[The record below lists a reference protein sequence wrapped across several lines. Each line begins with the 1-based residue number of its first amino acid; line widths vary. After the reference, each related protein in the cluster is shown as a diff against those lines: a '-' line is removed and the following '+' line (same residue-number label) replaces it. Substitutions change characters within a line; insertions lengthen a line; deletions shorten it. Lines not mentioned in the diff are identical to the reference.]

1 MNFGNQL
8 PSHPFAWLRAQAEQ
22 SQTTCYVIGGYVRD
36 LVLDRPNKDIDIL
49 VMGGGI
55 DFARQLANSLP
66 KKPPLSVFKNY
77 GTAML
82 RLPDLELELVGA
94 RRESYRSDSRKPLVE
109 DGSLDDDIAR
119 RDFTVNAM
127 AVEIYPNYG
136 ALVDLYNGM
145 SDLKLGRLVT
155 PLEPNITFSD
165 DPLRMMRA
173 IRFATQLK
181 FQIDPVTFAAIKA
194 NVERIDI
201 VSAERITDELNKII
215 LAEQPSIGFRLLFD
229 SGLLNRI
236 FPEMAALQ
244 GVKTQ
249 NGMSHKDN
257 FYHTLKVL
265 DNISRDTNDLWLR
278 WAAILHDIAKP
289 PTQRFEEGIG
299 WTFHGHEDLG
309 ARMVP
314 KIFRRLR
321 LPLHEE
327 MRRVQ
332 KLVRLHLRPIAL
344 TKTTVTDSAVRRL
357 IFEVGDDIDSLM
369 TLCKAD
375 ITSKNEVKVRRYLQ
389 NFLILEEKLQQVAE
403 ADRIRLLQPPVSGD
417 EIMTYFSIPAGREV
431 GIIKNTIKDA
441 IVNGTIEN
449 THEEAWELM
458 KQKGKELGLTLPQ

>member
-1 MNFGNQL
+1 MNLGNSL
-8 PSHPFAWLRAQAEQ
+8 PEHPFAWLRQQAAL
-22 SQTTCYVIGGYVRD
+22 SQTSCYVVGGYVRD
-36 LVLDRPNKDIDIL
+36 LVLGRSNKDIDIL

-55 DFARQLANSLP
+55 DFAKQLAQSLP
-66 KKPPLSVFKNY
+66 KKAPLSVFKTY

-82 RLPDLELELVGA
+82 QLPDLALEFVGA
-94 RRESYRSDSRKPLVE
+94 RRESYRADSRKPLVE
-109 DGSLDDDIAR
+109 DGTLADDIGR

-127 AVEIYPNYG
+127 AIEIFPNYG

-145 SDLKLGRLVT
+145 YDLEQGRLVT
-155 PLEPNITFSD
+155 PLEPHITFSD

-181 FQIDPVTFAAIKA
+181 FQIDPSTFTAIKA

-215 LAEQPSIGFRLLFD
+215 LAPQPSIGFRLLFD
-229 SGLLNRI
+229 SGLLHRI

-249 NGMSHKDN
+249 QGMSHKDN

-289 PTQRFEEGIG
+289 PTQRFEPEIG
-299 WTFHGHEDLG
+299 WTFHGHEELG

-321 LPLHEE
+321 LPMHEE

-344 TKTTVTDSAVRRL
+344 TKSTVTDSAVRRL
-357 IFEVGDDIDSLM
+357 IFEVGEDIESLM

-389 NFLILEEKLQQVAE
+389 NFLILEEKLQHVAE

-417 EIMTYFSIPAGREV
+417 EIMAFFNIPAGREI

-441 IVNGTIEN
+441 IVNGVIEN
-449 THEEAWELM
+449 NREEAWELM
-458 KQKGKELGLTLPQ
+458 KQKGIELGLTLPQ

>member
-1 MNFGNQL
+1 MNFGQKL
-8 PSHPFAWLRAQAEQ
+8 PKHPFEWIRQQAEQ

-49 VMGGGI
+49 VIGGGI
-55 DFARQLANSLP
+55 DFARQLANSLSQR
-66 KKPPLSVFKNY
+66 PPLSVFKNY

-82 RLPDLELELVGA
+82 RLPDLELEFVGA

-109 DGSLDDDIAR
+109 DGTLEDDIAR

-136 ALVDLYNGM
+136 ALVDLYQGM
-145 SDLKLGRLVT
+145 ADLELGRLVT

-201 VSAERITDELNKII
+201 VSAERVTDELNKII
-215 LAEQPSIGFRLLFD
+215 LAQQPSIGFRLLFD
-229 SGLLNRI
+229 SGLLHRI

-289 PTQRFEEGIG
+289 PTQRFEPGIG
-299 WTFHGHEDLG
+299 WTFHGHEDMG

-357 IFEVGDDIDSLM
+357 IFEVGEDINSLM

-389 NFLILEEKLQQVAE
+389 NFLILEEKLAQVAE
-403 ADRIRLLQPPVSGD
+403 SDRIRLLQPPVTGD
-417 EIMTYFSIPAGREV
+417 EIMAYFKIPAGREV

-441 IVNGTIEN
+441 IVNGSIEN
-449 THEEAWELM
+449 TREEAWELM

>member
-1 MNFGNQL
+1 MNLGNRL
-8 PSHPFAWLRAQAEQ
+8 PEHPFAWLRQQAVL
-22 SQTTCYVIGGYVRD
+22 SQTSCYVVGGYVRD
-36 LVLDRPNKDIDIL
+36 LVLGRSNKDIDIL

-55 DFARQLANSLP
+55 DFAKQLAQSLP
-66 KKPPLSVFKNY
+66 KKAPLSVFKTY

-82 RLPDLELELVGA
+82 QLPDLALEFVGA
-94 RRESYRSDSRKPLVE
+94 RRESYRADSRKPLVE
-109 DGSLDDDIAR
+109 DGTLADDIGR

-127 AVEIYPNYG
+127 AIEIFPNYG

-145 SDLKLGRLVT
+145 NDLEQGRLVT
-155 PLEPNITFSD
+155 PLEPHITFSD

-181 FQIDPVTFAAIKA
+181 FQIDPSTFAAIKA

-215 LAEQPSIGFRLLFD
+215 LAPQPSIGFRLLFD
-229 SGLLNRI
+229 SGLLHRI

-249 NGMSHKDN
+249 QGMSHKDN

-265 DNISRDTNDLWLR
+265 DNIARDTNDLWLR

-289 PTQRFEEGIG
+289 PTQRFEPEIG
-299 WTFHGHEDLG
+299 WTFHGHEELG

-321 LPLHEE
+321 LPMHEE

-344 TKTTVTDSAVRRL
+344 TKSTVTDSAVRRL
-357 IFEVGDDIDSLM
+357 IFEVGEDIESLM

-417 EIMTYFSIPAGREV
+417 DIMAFFSIPAGREI

-441 IVNGTIEN
+441 IVNGVIEN
-449 THEEAWELM
+449 NREEAWELM
-458 KQKGKELGLTLPQ
+458 KQKGVELGLTLPQ

>member
-1 MNFGNQL
+1 MNFEQRL
-8 PSHPFAWLRAQAEQ
+8 PKHPFEWIRQQAEQ

-36 LVLDRPNKDIDIL
+36 LVLGRPNEDIDIL

-55 DFARQLANSLP
+55 DFAKQLANSLS
-66 KKPPLSVFKNY
+66 KKPPLSVFKTY

-82 RLPDLELELVGA
+82 RLPDLELEFVGA

-109 DGSLDDDIAR
+109 DGSLEDDVAR

-127 AVEIYPNYG
+127 AVEIYPRFG
-136 ALVDLYNGM
+136 ELVDLYNGM
-145 SDLKLGRLVT
+145 ADLETGRLVT

-194 NVERIDI
+194 NVARIDI

-215 LAEQPSIGFRLLFD
+215 LAQQPSIGFRLLFD
-229 SGLLNRI
+229 SGLLHRI

-289 PTQRFEEGIG
+289 PTQRFEPGIG
-299 WTFHGHEDLG
+299 WTFHGHEDMG

-332 KLVRLHLRPIAL
+332 NLVRLHLRPIAL

-375 ITSKNEVKVRRYLQ
+375 ITSKNEAKVRRYLQ
-389 NFLILEEKLQQVAE
+389 NFLILEEKLQEVAE
-403 ADRIRLLQPPVSGD
+403 ADRIRMLQPPVSGD
-417 EIMTYFSIPAGREV
+417 EIMTFFNIPAGREV

-449 THEEAWELM
+449 NREEAWELM
-458 KQKGKELGLTLPQ
+458 KQKGMEMGLTLPQ

>member
-36 LVLDRPNKDIDIL
+36 LVLDRPNKDIDLL

-66 KKPPLSVFKNY
+66 KKPPLSVFKTY

-109 DGSLDDDIAR
+109 DGTLDDDIAR

-201 VSAERITDELNKII
+201 VSAERVTDELNKII

>member
-1 MNFGNQL
+1 MNLGNRL
-8 PSHPFAWLRAQAEQ
+8 PDHPFAWLRQQAVL
-22 SQTTCYVIGGYVRD
+22 SQTSCYVVGGYVRD
-36 LVLDRPNKDIDIL
+36 LVLGRSNKDIDIL

-55 DFARQLANSLP
+55 DFAKQLANSLS
-66 KKPPLSVFKNY
+66 KKPPLSIFKTY

-82 RLPDLELELVGA
+82 QLPDLELEFVGA
-94 RRESYRSDSRKPLVE
+94 RRESYRADSRKPLVE
-109 DGSLDDDIAR
+109 DGTLADDIGR

-127 AVEIYPNYG
+127 AIEIFPNYG
-136 ALVDLYNGM
+136 ALVDLYHGM
-145 SDLKLGRLVT
+145 NDLEQGRLVT
-155 PLEPNITFSD
+155 PLEPHITFSD

-201 VSAERITDELNKII
+201 VSAERVTDELNKII

-417 EIMTYFSIPAGREV
+417 EIMTFFNIPAGREV

>member
-1 MNFGNQL
+1 MNLGNRL
-8 PSHPFAWLRAQAEQ
+8 PEHPFAWLHQQAAL
-22 SQTTCYVIGGYVRD
+22 SQTNCYVVGGYVRD
-36 LVLDRPNKDIDIL
+36 LVLGRSNKDIDIL
-49 VMGGGI
+49 VIGGGI
-55 DFARQLANSLP
+55 DFAKQLAQSLP
-66 KKPPLSVFKNY
+66 KKAPLSVFKTY

-82 RLPDLELELVGA
+82 QLPDLELEFVGA
-94 RRESYRSDSRKPLVE
+94 RRESYRADSRKPLVE
-109 DGSLDDDIAR
+109 NGTLADDIAR

-127 AVEIYPNYG
+127 AIEIFPKYG
-136 ALVDLYNGM
+136 TLVDLYNGM
-145 SDLKLGRLVT
+145 NDLEQGRLVT
-155 PLEPNITFSD
+155 PLEPHITFSD

-181 FQIDPVTFAAIKA
+181 FQIDPSTFAAIKA

-201 VSAERITDELNKII
+201 VSTERITDELNKII
-215 LAEQPSIGFRLLFD
+215 LAQQPSIGFRLLFD
-229 SGLLNRI
+229 SGLLHRI

-249 NGMSHKDN
+249 QGMSHKDN

-265 DNISRDTNDLWLR
+265 DNIAKDTNDLWLR

-289 PTQRFEEGIG
+289 ATQRFEPGIG
-299 WTFHGHEDLG
+299 WTFHGHEDMG

-327 MRRVQ
+327 MRRIQ
-332 KLVRLHLRPIAL
+332 NLVRLHLRPIAL
-344 TKTTVTDSAVRRL
+344 TKSTVTDSAVRRL

-417 EIMTYFSIPAGREV
+417 EIMRFFNIPAGREV

-441 IVNGTIEN
+441 IINGAIEN
-449 THEEAWELM
+449 TREEAWELM
-458 KQKGKELGLTLPQ
+458 KQKGSELGLTLPQ

>member
-1 MNFGNQL
+1 MQFEHKL
-8 PSHPFAWLRAQAEQ
+8 PEHPFEWIRQQAEL

-36 LVLDRPNKDIDIL
+36 LVLGRPNKDIDIL
-49 VMGGGI
+49 VLGGGI
-55 DFARQLANSLP
+55 DFAKQLSVSLP
-66 KKPPLSVFKNY
+66 KKAPLTVFKTY

-82 RLPDLELELVGA
+82 RLPDLELEFVGA

-109 DGSLDDDIAR
+109 DGSLEDDVAR

-127 AVEIYPNYG
+127 AIEIYPNFG
-136 ALVDLYNGM
+136 HLVDLYHGM
-145 SDLKLGRLVT
+145 ADLELGRLVT

-181 FQIDPVTFAAIKA
+181 FQIDPATFAAIKA

-215 LAEQPSIGFRLLFD
+215 LAPQPSIGFRLLFD
-229 SGLLNRI
+229 SGLLHRI

-299 WTFHGHEDLG
+299 WTFHGHEDMG

-375 ITSKNEVKVRRYLQ
+375 ITSKNEIKVRRYLQ
-389 NFLILEEKLQQVAE
+389 NFLILEEKLQQVVE
-403 ADRIRLLQPPVSGD
+403 ADRIRLLQPPVTGD
-417 EIMTYFSIPAGREV
+417 EIMAFFGIPAGREV

-441 IVNGTIEN
+441 IVNGIIEN
-449 THEEAWELM
+449 TREEAWELM
-458 KQKGKELGLTLPQ
+458 KQKGIELGLTLPQ

>member
-1 MNFGNQL
+1 MQFEHKL
-8 PSHPFAWLRAQAEQ
+8 PEHPFEWIRQQAELT
-22 SQTTCYVIGGYVRD
+22 QTTCYVIGGYVRD
-36 LVLDRPNKDIDIL
+36 LVLGRPNKDIDIL
-49 VMGGGI
+49 VLGGGI
-55 DFARQLANSLP
+55 DFAKQLSVSLP
-66 KKPPLSVFKNY
+66 KKAPLTVFKTY

-82 RLPDLELELVGA
+82 RLPDLELEFVGA

-109 DGSLDDDIAR
+109 DGSLEDDVAR

-127 AVEIYPNYG
+127 AIEIYPNFG
-136 ALVDLYNGM
+136 QLVDLYNGM
-145 SDLKLGRLVT
+145 ADLELGRLVT

-194 NVERIDI
+194 NTERIDI

-215 LAEQPSIGFRLLFD
+215 LAPQPSIGFRLLFD
-229 SGLLNRI
+229 SGLLHRI

-299 WTFHGHEDLG
+299 WTFHGHEDMG

-375 ITSKNEVKVRRYLQ
+375 ITSKNEIKVRRYLQ
-389 NFLILEEKLQQVAE
+389 NFLILEEKLQQVVE
-403 ADRIRLLQPPVSGD
+403 ADRIRLLQPPVTGD
-417 EIMTYFSIPAGREV
+417 EIMAFFGIPAGREV

-441 IVNGTIEN
+441 IVNGIIEN
-449 THEEAWELM
+449 TREEAWELM
-458 KQKGKELGLTLPQ
+458 KQKGTELGLTLPQ

>member
-36 LVLDRPNKDIDIL
+36 LVLDRPNKDIDLL

-66 KKPPLSVFKNY
+66 KKPPLSVFKTY

-109 DGSLDDDIAR
+109 DGTLDDDIAR

-127 AVEIYPNYG
+127 AVEIFPNYG

-201 VSAERITDELNKII
+201 VSAERVTDELNKII

>member
-1 MNFGNQL
+1 MQFEHKL
-8 PSHPFAWLRAQAEQ
+8 PEHPFEWIRQQAELT
-22 SQTTCYVIGGYVRD
+22 QTTCYVIGGYVRD
-36 LVLDRPNKDIDIL
+36 LVLGRPNKDIDIL
-49 VMGGGI
+49 VLGGGI
-55 DFARQLANSLP
+55 DFAKQLSVSLP
-66 KKPPLSVFKNY
+66 KKAPLTVFKTY

-82 RLPDLELELVGA
+82 RLPDLELEFVGA

-109 DGSLDDDIAR
+109 DGSLEDDVAR
-119 RDFTVNAM
+119 RDFTVNAV
-127 AVEIYPNYG
+127 AIEIYPNFG
-136 ALVDLYNGM
+136 QLVDLYNGM
-145 SDLKLGRLVT
+145 ADLELGRLVT

-181 FQIDPVTFAAIKA
+181 FQIDPATFAAIKA

-215 LAEQPSIGFRLLFD
+215 LAPQPSIGFRLLFD
-229 SGLLNRI
+229 SGLLHRI

-299 WTFHGHEDLG
+299 WTFHGHEDMG

-375 ITSKNEVKVRRYLQ
+375 ITSKNEIKVRRYLQ
-389 NFLILEEKLQQVAE
+389 NFLILEEKLQQVVE
-403 ADRIRLLQPPVSGD
+403 ADRIRLLQPPVTGD
-417 EIMTYFSIPAGREV
+417 EIMAFFGIPAGREV

-441 IVNGTIEN
+441 IVNGIIEN
-449 THEEAWELM
+449 TREEAWELM
-458 KQKGKELGLTLPQ
+458 KQKGIELGLTLPQ

>member
-1 MNFGNQL
+1 MNLGNSL
-8 PSHPFAWLRAQAEQ
+8 PEHPFAWLRQQAAL
-22 SQTTCYVIGGYVRD
+22 SQTSCYVVGGYVRD
-36 LVLDRPNKDIDIL
+36 LVLGRSNKDIDIL

-55 DFARQLANSLP
+55 DFAKQLAQSLP
-66 KKPPLSVFKNY
+66 KKAPLSVFKTY

-82 RLPDLELELVGA
+82 QLPDLALEFVGA
-94 RRESYRSDSRKPLVE
+94 RRESYRADSRKPLVE
-109 DGSLDDDIAR
+109 DGTLADDIGR

-127 AVEIYPNYG
+127 AIEIFPNYG

-145 SDLKLGRLVT
+145 NDLEQGRLVT
-155 PLEPNITFSD
+155 PLEPHITFSD

-181 FQIDPVTFAAIKA
+181 FQIDPSTFTAIKA

-215 LAEQPSIGFRLLFD
+215 LAPQPSIGFRLLFD
-229 SGLLNRI
+229 SGLLHRI

-249 NGMSHKDN
+249 QGMSHKDN

-289 PTQRFEEGIG
+289 PTQRFEPEIG
-299 WTFHGHEDLG
+299 WTFHGHEELG

-321 LPLHEE
+321 LPMHEE

-344 TKTTVTDSAVRRL
+344 TKSTVTDSAVRRL
-357 IFEVGDDIDSLM
+357 IFEVGEDIESLM

-389 NFLILEEKLQQVAE
+389 NFLILEEKLQHVAE

-417 EIMTYFSIPAGREV
+417 EIMAFFNIPAGREI

-441 IVNGTIEN
+441 IVNGVIEN
-449 THEEAWELM
+449 NREEAWELM
-458 KQKGKELGLTLPQ
+458 KQKGIELGLTLPQ

>member
-1 MNFGNQL
+1 MNFGHKL
-8 PSHPFAWLRAQAEQ
+8 PKHPFEWIRAQAEQ
-22 SQTTCYVIGGYVRD
+22 SQTSCYVIGGYVRD
-36 LVLDRPNKDIDIL
+36 LVLERPNKDIDIL
-49 VMGGGI
+49 VLGGGI

-82 RLPDLELELVGA
+82 QLPELELEFVGA

-109 DGSLDDDIAR
+109 DGTLEDDIAR
-119 RDFTVNAM
+119 RDFTINAM
-127 AVEIYPNYG
+127 AIELYPNFG
-136 ALVDLYNGM
+136 KVVDLYNGM
-145 SDLKLGRLVT
+145 ADLESGRLVT

-181 FQIDPVTFAAIKA
+181 FQIDPLTFAAIKA

-215 LAEQPSIGFRLLFD
+215 LSPQPSIGFRLLFD
-229 SGLLNRI
+229 SGLLHRI

-265 DNISRDTNDLWLR
+265 DNISRDTTDLWLR

-289 PTQRFEEGIG
+289 PTQRFEPGIG
-299 WTFHGHEDLG
+299 WTFHGHEDMG

-375 ITSKNEVKVRRYLQ
+375 ITSKNEIKVRRYLQ

-417 EIMTYFSIPAGREV
+417 EIMTFFNIPAGREV

-441 IVNGTIEN
+441 IVNGSIEN
-449 THEEAWELM
+449 TREEAWELM
-458 KQKGKELGLTLPQ
+458 KQKGMELGLTLPQ